1 MAVQDTAIKLGE
13 TIVYLVQ
20 VCYYQDA
27 DFSIFAGHYY
37 ADQEI
42 NCWSLSKCINATHN
56 LMWVAALV
64 GFLLQYLI
72 F

>member
-27 DFSIFAGHYY
+27 DLNI
-37 ADQEI
+37 
-42 NCWSLSKCINATHN
+42 CWTLLRRSGDKL
-56 LMWVAALV
+56 LV
-64 GFLLQYLI
+64 IEQMY
-72 F
+72 